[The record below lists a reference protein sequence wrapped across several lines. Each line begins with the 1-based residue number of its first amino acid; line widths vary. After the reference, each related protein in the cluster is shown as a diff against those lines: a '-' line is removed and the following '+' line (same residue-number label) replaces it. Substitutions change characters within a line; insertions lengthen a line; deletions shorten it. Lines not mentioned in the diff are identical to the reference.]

1 MSVIRVTKDDVES
14 FTLVTTPSRFYSSGS
29 SSGVTG
35 SIKVYPRLSSLEK
48 TKERV
53 QVFDETS
60 PPSVIDAGFDSTH
73 KVINDLS
80 RTNRSLGNSISSEAS
95 SYLELVSSS
104 SVKQNEVLEVGR
116 FTPTSNFTKYSV
128 MKRNVK
134 DVLMRHYKVEYG
146 TADWSYTN
154 YNSLNFFTDYDGL
167 TPVFPTESVLAYPNA
182 SDDSLP
188 EHEGYVSG
196 SYCLS
201 GAFSFEFYINP
212 RYRDNGKTGVFN
224 AGTIFHMSSSYAVS
238 LVSGSLKNHNG
249 ELEGFRLQ
257 LQLSHSADYSPSTVP
272 QGAYPYDLVFL
283 SDDNSLRYNKWHHVV
298 VRWGTNLVN
307 NGTGSFVVD
316 GMNRGNFLIPSGTIM
331 PKAFTSSG
339 NPDALFVG
347 NFYEG
352 TNSGNSLQ
360 SLFFSEKPSKRFG
373 VLQLS
378 SDSVKDDPE
387 TYLFR
392 HPLNAEVHDLSI
404 RRSFYSDSQIATN
417 ASKGLGS
424 ECLSKNIAFF
434 VPPFFVEETPIRR
447 VVDGKGGVPQ
457 TPFFSID
464 GSSDDPFNVAMSFGV
479 NGHYIN
485 LENFTKDFSTG
496 RFPRLISLSGSVLSH
511 NDSELDA
518 NQLLYQDGQIAKRNL
533 SILPCDDGMF
543 DPNYEILSSERYTG
557 KYSDT
562 RRTKDYSLINL
573 NELVST
579 ASISNNGASQE
590 ISDDFMEDLYGP
602 TPEYPGIIP
611 GPSYK
616 SYISGLSS
624 SISSLG
630 SDADFLR
637 SDQLGAPLAIYQRT
651 LDPSSNQVTI
661 FNISNIYYGRRIL
674 PGSFV
679 MSDSSL
685 SGSNGRVSITL
696 KDDYLGNIYRADSET
711 EHSTQNSV
719 GNIFYDEGIVV
730 VKSPHLFFFG
740 KNGYEISFRG
750 VQNIYSQKYEILAG
764 PGLLNSSSNPT
775 YLRNY
780 ENLKPSGDPKDNE
793 PFVYIS
799 GMNFH
804 DENMN
809 VVAKARLAQP
819 IIKREGD
826 KILFKVA
833 FDY

>member
-1 MSVIRVTKDDVES
+1 MSVIRVTKSDVES
-14 FTLVTTPSRFYSSGS
+14 FTLVTTPNRFYSSG

-35 SIKVYPRLSSLEK
+35 SIKVYPRLSGLEK

-53 QVFDETS
+53 LVFDETS
-60 PPSVIDAGFDSTH
+60 PPTVIDAGFDSSH
-73 KVINDLS
+73 KAINDFS
-80 RTNRSLGNSISSEAS
+80 RSKRSLGDSIASEAG
-95 SYLELVSSS
+95 SYLSLVSSS
-104 SVKQNEVLEVGR
+104 SIKQNEVLDIGR
-116 FTPTSNFTKYSV
+116 FTPTSNFTKYSA
-128 MKRNVK
+128 MKRNIK
-134 DVLMRHYKVEYG
+134 DVLMRHYKTEYG

-154 YNSLNFFTDYDGL
+154 YNSLNFLTDYDGDI
-167 TPVFPTESVLAYPNA
+167 PVFPTGSVLAYPNVV
-182 SDDSLP
+182 DVSLP
-188 EHEGYVSG
+188 EHTDYVSG

-212 RYRDNGKTGVFN
+212 RYRNNGKTEEFN
-224 AGTIFHMSSSYAVS
+224 AGTIFHLSSSYAMS

-272 QGAYPYDLVFL
+272 QGSYPYDLVFL
-283 SDDNSLRYNKWHHVV
+283 SDDNSLRHNRWHHVV

-316 GMNRGNFLIPSGTIM
+316 GVNRGDFVIPSGTIM
-331 PKAFTSSG
+331 PKVFTTSG

-352 TNSGNSLQ
+352 SNSGNSLQ
-360 SLFFSEKPSKRFG
+360 SLFFSERPSKRYG

-378 SDSVKDDPE
+378 SDSTKDDPE
-387 TYLFR
+387 NYLFR
-392 HPLNAEVHDLSI
+392 HPLNAEIHDLSI
-404 RRSFYSDSQIATN
+404 RRLFYSDSQIVTTG
-417 ASKGLGS
+417 SKGLGA
-424 ECLSKNIAFF
+424 ECLSKNVAFF
-434 VPPFFVEETPIRR
+434 VPPFFTEESPIRR
-447 VVDGKGGVPQ
+447 TVDGKGGVPQ

-464 GSSDDPFNVAMSFGV
+464 GSTDDPFNVAMSFGV

-485 LENFTKDFSTG
+485 LENFTKDFATG

-518 NQLLYQDGQIAKRNL
+518 NQLLYQDGDISKRNL

-543 DPNYEILSSERYTG
+543 DPNYEILSLERYNE
-557 KYSDT
+557 KYSDSRGT
-562 RRTKDYSLINL
+562 RDYSLINL
-573 NELVST
+573 SALVST
-579 ASISNNGASQE
+579 ASISDNGASQE
-590 ISDDFMEDLYGP
+590 IADDFMKDLYGP

-611 GPSYK
+611 GPSYNR
-616 SYISGLSS
+616 YVAELSS
-624 SISSLG
+624 SIADLG
-630 SDADFLR
+630 NDTEFLR

-661 FNISNIYYGRRIL
+661 FNISNVYYGRRIL

-679 MSDSSL
+679 MSDNSL
-685 SGSNGRVSITL
+685 SGSNGRVSIAL
-696 KDDYLGNIYRADSET
+696 KDDYLGNIYRADSGT

-730 VKSPHLFFFG
+730 IKSPHLYFFG

-750 VQNIYSQKYEILAG
+750 TQNIYTQKYEILAG

-780 ENLKPSGDPKDNE
+780 KNLKPSGDLKDTE
-793 PFVYIS
+793 QFVYIS

-833 FDY
+833 IDW